1 MCAEQPGQLYT
12 VVKRNEKAVR
22 LLNHEAIHVGG
33 IPARL
38 LITAVCFL
46 LGFGVTLQVR
56 SVVHTRDTGVN
67 TELER
72 ADELQNQLSTEKT
85 KNDELSKEIAAL
97 QKQAGGSAP
106 SASADNT
113 QQLEQAEILAGL
125 TDVHGPGVTVTM
137 DDSKRT
143 PSAGQNASAFVIH
156 DSDILSVLNELRDA
170 GAEALSINDERI
182 LATSEVRCAG
192 NTVSI
197 NNNRYAAPFI
207 IRAVGDRE
215 KLRSAL
221 QMKGGIADVL
231 SQWGINVGIAASD
244 NIIVKGYP
252 GVPDYKYAK
261 TGQGGS

>member
-1 MCAEQPGQLYT
+1 MN
-12 VVKRNEKAVR
+12 REKFRASK
-22 LLNHEAIHVGG
+22 L
-33 IPARL
+33 PARL

-56 SVVHTRDTGVN
+56 SVIHASNTGIN

-72 ADELQNQLSTEKT
+72 ADELQNQLSSEKT

-97 QKQAGGSAP
+97 QKQVGSNSISGAQD
-106 SASADNT
+106 SA

-125 TDVHGPGVTVTM
+125 TDVHGPGITVTM
-137 DDSKRT
+137 DDSKVS
-143 PSAGQNASAFVIH
+143 PASGQNASAFVIH

-197 NNNRYAAPFI
+197 NNNRYAAPFV
-207 IRAVGDRE
+207 IRAIGDKD

-221 QMKGGIADVL
+221 QMKGGIVDVL
-231 SQWGINVGIAASD
+231 AQWGINVSIVPAD
-244 NIIVKGYP
+244 NIIVRGYP